1 MVVNVSL
8 QKESARPQ
16 IHTTYTGSAN
26 ISTSLYCQAQ
36 NARNCA
42 FSTKYSANRHAIQD
56 KVKHKF

>member
-26 ISTSLYCQAQ
+26 ISTSLYCQAKMPGIVLLVPSIQ
-36 NARNCA
+36 RIDMQ
-42 FSTKYSANRHAIQD
+42 FKTK
-56 KVKHKF
+56 